1 MQNTLQLLNITADL
15 TILISGGSLVLRLSK
30 MKSFLKPFVTILS
43 ITLLNLFA
51 FNNCGKI
58 SSQTSHYIS
67 SSNAGGSSS
76 LGNNNNPNM
85 PVNANNSYV
94 LQCITSS
101 DGLKVSSALTDLID
115 QNLAAGN
122 SRLNKLN
129 SLDWDQKTDLIVYLD
144 NQCIQDTNYSDPIL
158 SYVDLNQVDLDLN
171 KTVYQIKK
179 DSVTNLKL
187 FIENALASECLIHAD
202 KNYELKINQVTSVQD
217 THQQYQYYLQ
227 SGSPGEVKIGATE
240 AMMDQVFS
248 YVENPTYAANN
259 KKVKVAV
266 IDTGAD
272 SNNPDLKNLIKA
284 SFNTTT
290 DPSLGATKD
299 SGYHGTH
306 VAGLVAAEYKNG
318 FGIRGAYGR
327 HVELYIYRATNNG
340 ETFSIAALINAVN
353 SAVLQNVDIINMS
366 LSTSQDIPSLREAIT
381 NASAA
386 GKIIVVAA
394 GNGDSN
400 GVGQLLGTSFPVY
413 PAMYSSSIPGV
424 VTVGSV
430 DSGNNQKSSFSNYSP
445 TFVNILAP
453 GSHRSADNTY
463 SMGIL
468 STLPADSFLRDNL
481 AQFNPTREGA
491 IRTGTTSLMY
501 TANIGAYVRYL
512 VDTNDDGPTRAEDI
526 PDTPNSAGT
535 GGAPAYSAI
544 HGTSMSAPI
553 VSGSIAMMI
562 SMARSRGIT
571 FTSDDIKTMLAA
583 GSLSSSNFSNFSA
596 GNGKYLNTPALFNHV
611 SQQIQNRLGTTP
623 GPTPNPQP
631 PLPPT
636 GLTIS
641 VQPSAKKVVLGERI
655 ELTVTASGTGTLSYQ
670 WYKNGFAISGANSRN
685 LIFNNTAETDGASY
699 RVQVSSTSESISSSS
714 VDLKVAMRYCN

>member
-1 MQNTLQLLNITADL
+1 MTLFT
-15 TILISGGSLVLRLSK
+15 
-30 MKSFLKPFVTILS
+30 
-43 ITLLNLFA
+43 

-58 SSQTSHYIS
+58 SSQTSQYIS

-76 LGNNNNPNM
+76 LGNNTPNLPVNSNNP
-85 PVNANNSYV
+85 YV
-94 LQCITSS
+94 LQCVTTS
-101 DGLKVSSALTDLID
+101 DGLRVSSALTGLVD
-115 QNLAAGN
+115 QNLVAGN
-122 SRLNKLN
+122 ARLNKIN

-144 NQCIQDTNYSDPIL
+144 NQCLKDTNYSDPIL
-158 SYVDLNQVDLDLN
+158 SYVDLDQVNLGLNQ
-171 KTVYQIKK
+171 TVYQINK

-202 KNYELKINQVTSVQD
+202 KNYELKINQATGPD

-227 SGSPGEVKIGATE
+227 SGSAGEVKIGATE
-240 AMMDQVFS
+240 AMMDQVFA
-248 YVENPTYAANN
+248 YVENSTYAANN

-272 SNNPDLKNLIKA
+272 SSNPDLRNLITA
-284 SFNTTT
+284 TFNTTT
-290 DPSLGATKD
+290 DSSQGATKD

-340 ETFSIAALINAVN
+340 ETFSIAALVNAVN
-353 SAVLQNVDIINMS
+353 SAVQQNVDIINMS
-366 LSTSQDIPSLREAIT
+366 LSTSQDIPSLRQAIS

-394 GNGDSN
+394 GNGDDS
-400 GVGQLLGTSFPVY
+400 GVGQLLSTSFPVY
-413 PAMYSSSIPGV
+413 PAMYSSSISGV
-424 VTVGSV
+424 ITVGSV
-430 DSGNNQKSSFSNYSP
+430 DSGNNMKSSFSNYSS
-445 TFVNILAP
+445 TYVNILAP
-453 GSHRSADNTY
+453 GSHRSADNAY

-468 STLPADSFLRDNL
+468 STLPSDSLLRDNL
-481 AQFNPTREGA
+481 SAFNPTREGA
-491 IRTGTTSLMY
+491 IRTGTQSLMY
-501 TANIGAYVRYL
+501 TVNIGSYIRYL

-526 PDTPNSAGT
+526 PDTPNNAGT

-562 SMARSRGIT
+562 SMARSRNVN
-571 FTSDDIKTMLAA
+571 FTVAEIKTMLAA
-583 GSLSSSNFSNFSA
+583 GSLTSSSFSNFSA
-596 GNGKYLNTPALFNHV
+596 GGGKYLNTPALFNHV
-611 SQQIQNRLGTTP
+611 SQQILGRIGT
-623 GPTPNPQP
+623 TPNPQP
-631 PLPPT
+631 PVPPVNPT

-641 VQPSAKKVVLGERI
+641 VQPVAKQVVLGERI
-655 ELTVTASGTGTLSYQ
+655 ELSVTASGSGVLSYQ

-685 LIFNNTAETDGASY
+685 LLFNNAAESDGASY
-699 RVQVSSTSESISSSS
+699 RVQVSNSSESVSSSS